1 MKAYYDQDADLK
13 FLDGKT
19 VAVIG
24 YGSQGHAQ
32 ALNLKESGVRVLVAD
47 VPGSENWEKAVA
59 DGFEPLKAVEAAELA
74 DVIQILIPDE
84 KQAALYRSDIAPHL
98 KSGKALVF
106 SHGFNIHFG
115 QIVPPDDVD
124 VFMVA
129 PKSPGHLVRRMY
141 VEGVGVPSLV
151 AIHQDS
157 TGNALQIALAYAK
170 GIGSTRA
177 GVIETTFEEETETD
191 LFGEQVVMAMNKEL
205 ITAQALAETLDLSV
219 ETIWRYTR
227 ENKIP
232 CIELGNRQ
240 YRYKLDDVIKA
251 LSGDVLREKP
261 VQYETKPTKKLTYQ
275 DYLDIP
281 EEPGYRFEILDGIL
295 IKEPSPSVMHQRASR
310 KLQRIL
316 EDYFEEVD
324 PEGEVFDAPLDVTP
338 LDFNVV
344 QPDLFYVSGEQK
356 LIVKEARIDG
366 QPALV
371 VEIMSPSSARK
382 DRLQKMR
389 IYQKAQVQHYWLLDP
404 QEKTLECFAWRDG
417 VYALVASGMDEDIM
431 EHPNF
436 AGLSIA
442 LKSLW
447 SK

>member
-1 MKAYYDQDADLK
+1 MGNDIKMY
-13 FLDGKT
+13 FLT
-19 VAVIG
+19 I
-24 YGSQGHAQ
+24 
-32 ALNLKESGVRVLVAD
+32 LVAG
-47 VPGSENWEKAVA
+47 GS
-59 DGFEPLKAVEAAELA
+59 
-74 DVIQILIPDE
+74 DE
-84 KQAALYRSDIAPHL
+84 K
-98 KSGKALVF
+98 
-106 SHGFNIHFG
+106 
-115 QIVPPDDVD
+115 
-124 VFMVA
+124 
-129 PKSPGHLVRRMY
+129 
-141 VEGVGVPSLV
+141 E
-151 AIHQDS
+151 
-157 TGNALQIALAYAK
+157 
-170 GIGSTRA
+170 
-177 GVIETTFEEETETD
+177 
-191 LFGEQVVMAMNKEL
+191 VVMAMNKEL

-232 CIELGNRQ
+232 YIELGNRQ

-261 VQYETKPTKKLTYQ
+261 VPYETKPNKKLTYQ

-281 EEPGYRFEILDGIL
+281 EEPGYRFEILDGML

-371 VEIMSPSSARK
+371 VEVMSPSSARK
-382 DRLQKMR
+382 DRLQKMQ
-389 IYQKAQVQHYWLLDP
+389 IYQKAQVQHYWLVDP

-417 VYALVASGMDEDIM
+417 VYALVAAGMDEDIV

-436 AGLSIA
+436 TGLSIA